1 MTVASGNFIRSAERP
16 SEWWRSRH
24 DEDPRAALGNERA
37 IQPARAADVLVDD
50 LDGLKRLA
58 ELDRPFDRR
67 EEVIAIRRRLRAQV
81 PVLAIRSPP
90 RPPPSW
96 RCASIAASGFV
107 PGET

>member
-1 MTVASGNFIRSAERP
+1 MRIRGRL
-16 SEWWRSRH
+16 W
-24 DEDPRAALGNERA
+24 GNERA
-37 IQPARAADVLVDD
+37 IQPARDADVLVDD
-50 LDGLKRLA
+50 LDGLKRSA

-67 EEVIAIRRRLRAQV
+67 EKVIAIRRRLRAQV